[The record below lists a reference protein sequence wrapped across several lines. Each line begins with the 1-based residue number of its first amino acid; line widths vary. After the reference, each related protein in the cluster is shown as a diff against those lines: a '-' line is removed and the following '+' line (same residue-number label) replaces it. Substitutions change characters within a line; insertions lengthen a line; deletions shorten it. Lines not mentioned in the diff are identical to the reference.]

1 MRRRESGVL
10 LHVTS
15 LPSRYG
21 IGDLGP
27 EAYKWADFLAET
39 KQSIWQILPLNPTEP
54 AHGNSPYQSLSAY
67 AGNPLFISPDF
78 LLENGWLKKTDLDAV
93 PTYSETHV
101 DYAAVVAFKS
111 GLFEAA
117 YGRFQQSVPPYEYE
131 RFCLENTG
139 WLDDYAL
146 FKTLHGHFAGKIWTD
161 WPQEIQDKNPGTLE
175 SLKNDFR
182 DGIQFE
188 KFLQYVFFKQWDSL
202 KHYCNELGIRIF
214 GDVPIYVIHDSA
226 DVWSS
231 PELFK
236 LDGQKKPFAVAGV
249 PPDYFSETGQLWGN
263 PLYQWDALRDTG
275 YAWWVNRV
283 KHNARLFD
291 ILRID
296 HFRGLIGYWE
306 IPAGETNAVNGRW
319 VEAPGEDFL
328 RALSGRIPNLS
339 LVAEDLGVITP
350 DVREIM
356 SRFELPGM
364 KVLLFAFGDDLAAN
378 PYIPHNLSR
387 HCIVY
392 TGTHDNNTAR
402 GWFENEAPPETR
414 ERLFGYAGREVSIKD
429 VPWELIRLAMM
440 SVADRAVFP
449 LQDILGLGAEARM
462 NKPSTTEGNWRWRL
476 LPEQLTPAIAE
487 KLREMTELCGRG

>member
-1 MRRRESGVL
+1 M
-10 LHVTS
+10 
-15 LPSRYG
+15 
-21 IGDLGP
+21 
-27 EAYKWADFLAET
+27 K
-39 KQSIWQILPLNPTEP
+39 
-54 AHGNSPYQSLSAY
+54 
-67 AGNPLFISPDF
+67 
-78 LLENGWLKKTDLDAV
+78 
-93 PTYSETHV
+93 
-101 DYAAVVAFKS
+101 
-111 GLFEAA
+111 
-117 YGRFQQSVPPYEYE
+117 
-131 RFCLENTG
+131 
-139 WLDDYAL
+139 
-146 FKTLHGHFAGKIWTD
+146 
-161 WPQEIQDKNPGTLE
+161 
-175 SLKNDFR
+175 
-182 DGIQFE
+182 
-188 KFLQYVFFKQWDSL
+188 
-202 KHYCNELGIRIF
+202 
-214 GDVPIYVIHDSA
+214 
-226 DVWSS
+226 
-231 PELFK
+231 
-236 LDGQKKPFAVAGV
+236 
-249 PPDYFSETGQLWGN
+249 
-263 PLYQWDALRDTG
+263 
-275 YAWWVNRV
+275 RV

-296 HFRGLIGYWE
+296 HFRGLVGYWE
-306 IPAGETNAVNGRW
+306 IPAGETNAINGRW

-414 ERLFGYAGREVSIKD
+414 ERLFGYLGREVSVED

-462 NKPSTTEGNWRWRL
+462 NRPSTTEGNWRWRL

-487 KLREMTELCGRG
+487 NLREMTELSGRG